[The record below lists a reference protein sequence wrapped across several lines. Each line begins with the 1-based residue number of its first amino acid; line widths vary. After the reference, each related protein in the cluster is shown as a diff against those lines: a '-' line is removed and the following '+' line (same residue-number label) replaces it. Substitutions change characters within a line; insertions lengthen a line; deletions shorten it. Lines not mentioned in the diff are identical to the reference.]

1 MGDADIMCF
10 TVAKTKRDALLT
22 AIADFN
28 RRRRMTELLK
38 HAGACDELMTVEE
51 LLQQRRHG

>member
-28 RRRRMTELLK
+28 RRRRMTDLLK
-38 HAGACDELMTVEE
+38 HAGAYDDWSS
-51 LLQQRRHG
+51 R